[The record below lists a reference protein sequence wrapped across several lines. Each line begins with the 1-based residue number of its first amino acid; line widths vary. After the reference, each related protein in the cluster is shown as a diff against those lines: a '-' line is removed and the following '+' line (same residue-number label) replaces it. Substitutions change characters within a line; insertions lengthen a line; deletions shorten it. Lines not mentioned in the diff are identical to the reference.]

1 MTQLATVEQCLE
13 GDRVRIAV
21 TRQSACGHNCES
33 CAGCSAAGRVVRAI
47 AHDPLGVS
55 PGDHVLVYSDDKPVL
70 QAAALVYLTPI
81 LTFFLS
87 YGLSA
92 NLGSLLL
99 RALLTLCGTALG
111 VVPALLLD
119 RRSQIRFE
127 IRKLL

>member
-1 MTQLATVEQCLE
+1 MTQLATVEQRLE

-21 TRQSACGHNCES
+21 ARQSACGHNCES
-33 CAGCSAAGRVVRAI
+33 CAGCGAVGHVVRAI

-55 PGDHVLVYSDDKPVL
+55 PGDRVLVYSDDKPVL
-70 QAAALVYLTPI
+70 QAAALVYLMPI

-92 NLGSLLL
+92 RLDSLLL
-99 RALLTLCGTALG
+99 CALITLCGTALG

-127 IRKLL
+127 IQTLL

>member
-1 MTQLATVEQCLE
+1 MTQLATVEQRLE
-13 GDRVRIAV
+13 GDRVRVAV
-21 TRQSACGHNCES
+21 TRQSACGHNCEN
-33 CAGCSAAGRVVRAI
+33 CAGCGAVGQVVRAI

-55 PGDHVLVYSDDKPVL
+55 PGDRVLVYSDDKPVL

-87 YGLSA
+87 YGFSA
-92 NLGSLLL
+92 NLGSLPL
-99 RALLTLCGTALG
+99 RALITLCGTALG

>member
-33 CAGCSAAGRVVRAI
+33 CAGCSAAGQVVRAI

>member
-1 MTQLATVEQCLE
+1 MTQLATVEQRLE

-21 TRQSACGHNCES
+21 ARQSACGHNCES
-33 CAGCSAAGRVVRAI
+33 CAGCGAVGQVVRAI

-55 PGDHVLVYSDDKPVL
+55 PGDRVLVYSDDKPVL
-70 QAAALVYLTPI
+70 QAAALVYLMPI

-92 NLGSLLL
+92 RLDSLLL
-99 RALLTLCGTALG
+99 CALITLCGTALG

-127 IRKLL
+127 IQTLL

>member
-1 MTQLATVEQCLE
+1 MTQLATVEQRLE

-21 TRQSACGHNCES
+21 ARQSACGHNCES
-33 CAGCSAAGRVVRAI
+33 CAGAGQVVRAI

-55 PGDHVLVYSDDKPVL
+55 PGDRVLVYSDDRPVL

-87 YGLSA
+87 YSLSA
-92 NLGSLLL
+92 RLGSLPL
-99 RALLTLCGTALG
+99 RALITLCGTALG

>member
-1 MTQLATVEQCLE
+1 M
-13 GDRVRIAV
+13 
-21 TRQSACGHNCES
+21 
-33 CAGCSAAGRVVRAI
+33 
-47 AHDPLGVS
+47 
-55 PGDHVLVYSDDKPVL
+55 YSDDRPVL

-87 YGLSA
+87 YSLSA
-92 NLGSLLL
+92 RLGSLPL
-99 RALLTLCGTALG
+99 RALITLCGTALG

>member
-1 MTQLATVEQCLE
+1 MTQLATVEQRLE

-21 TRQSACGHNCES
+21 ARQSACGHNCES
-33 CAGCSAAGRVVRAI
+33 CAGCGAAGQ
-47 AHDPLGVS
+47 
-55 PGDHVLVYSDDKPVL
+55 VYSDDRPVL
-70 QAAALVYLTPI
+70 HAAALVYLTPI

-87 YGLSA
+87 YSLSA
-92 NLGSLLL
+92 RLGSLPL
-99 RALLTLCGTALG
+99 RALITLCGTALG